1 MMDEHVHKY
10 IHENMIIKTLTVVIS
25 VCWGFISFLI
35 LLCIWIFT
43 ISKVYIQ
50 PKNGYFKTHVA
61 NCHGIEVES
70 ETSSALQAMTVGSQE
85 DTASCNIQTNLVSVV
100 TEAQSVGKEKLI
112 DLSDLTGNFW
122 KNTVKGEGIS
132 IGSWR
137 FGNNSIGKDG
147 DEEKSRIR
155 EQSEQITQ
163 GHWTP
168 GIYSKNGH

>member
-1 MMDEHVHKY
+1 MIPFVDNKWMAEHVHKY

-25 VCWGFISFLI
+25 VCWGFISFHI
-35 LLCIWIFT
+35 PLCIWIFT

-61 NCHGIEVES
+61 NCHGSKES
-70 ETSSALQAMTVGSQE
+70 ETSSAWQAMTVGSQE

-122 KNTVKGEGIS
+122 KNTVKGEGTS

-137 FGNNSIGKDG
+137 FGNNSTGKDG

-163 GHWTP
+163 GH
-168 GIYSKNGH
+168 